1 MNEALENI
9 LSNET
14 IIVKQDTEMANVLLS
29 IDAAN
34 RYIIMDA
41 NGQNLGIAAEES
53 SGVGGFLLRQLLN
66 NNRPCNL
73 HIYDNKGVQIATG
86 KKPFR
91 FIFTEMSATTD
102 GVLIGRTR
110 RRFNMA
116 KRKYTIDVDG
126 SSGFEIQ
133 SSLFQF
139 GNIEFKV
146 TRNNSVVAVISKKYE
161 GLMKMAFT
169 QADTFFITFK
179 DKNLTLNERF
189 TLLYT
194 LFLIDFDVFEQKK

>member
-34 RYIIMDA
+34 RYIIMDT

-126 SSGFEIQ
+126 SSGLAIQ
-133 SSLFQF
+133 SRLLKF

-169 QADTFFITFK
+169 QADTFFISFK

-194 LFLIDFDVFEQKK
+194 LFLIDFDVFEQKQ

>member
-34 RYIIMDA
+34 RYIIMDT

-86 KKPFR
+86 KKPF
-91 FIFTEMSATTD
+91 T
-102 GVLIGRTR
+102 
-110 RRFNMA
+110 
-116 KRKYTIDVDG
+116 
-126 SSGFEIQ
+126 
-133 SSLFQF
+133 
-139 GNIEFKV
+139 
-146 TRNNSVVAVISKKYE
+146 
-161 GLMKMAFT
+161 
-169 QADTFFITFK
+169 
-179 DKNLTLNERF
+179 
-189 TLLYT
+189 
-194 LFLIDFDVFEQKK
+194 

>member
-1 MNEALENI
+1 MNEALKNM
-9 LSNET
+9 LSNEA
-14 IIVKQDTEMANVLLS
+14 IIVKQDVELANALLS

-34 RYIIMDA
+34 RYILMDA

-53 SGVGGFLLRQLLN
+53 SGVGGFLLRQFLN

-73 HIYDNKGVQIATG
+73 HIYDNQGVQIATG

-91 FIFTEMSATTD
+91 FMFTEMSATTD
-102 GVLIGRTR
+102 GVLVGRTR
-110 RRFNMA
+110 RRFNMM
-116 KRKYTIDVDG
+116 KRKYTIDIDG

-133 SSLFQF
+133 SSLFQW
-139 GNIEFKV
+139 GKVDFKV

-161 GLMKMAFT
+161 GIMKMAFT
-169 QADTFFITFK
+169 QADTFSIVFK

-189 TLLYT
+189 TLLFT

>member
-1 MNEALENI
+1 MNEALENM
-9 LSNET
+9 LSNDT
-14 IIVKQDTEMANVLLS
+14 IIVKQDTEMANILLS

-116 KRKYTIDVDG
+116 KRKYTIYIDG

-169 QADTFFITFK
+169 QADTFFIAFK

-194 LFLIDFDVFEQKK
+194 LFLIDFDVFEQKQ

>member
-34 RYIIMDA
+34 RYIIMDT

-110 RRFNMA
+110 RRFNMM
-116 KRKYTIDVDG
+116 KRKYTIDIDG

-133 SSLFQF
+133 SSLFQW
-139 GNIEFKV
+139 GKVDFKV

-161 GLMKMAFT
+161 GIMKMAFT
-169 QADTFFITFK
+169 QADTFSIVFK

-194 LFLIDFDVFEQKK
+194 LFLIDFDVFEQK